1 MNETLII
8 AAGWLLFAGSH
19 LLLSSD
25 WVRPKLVAGWGE
37 RLFQGVYSLVA
48 LVTFVPLCVYYGRH
62 KHVGPQLWITLEP
75 YLLARDFNIGC
86 MLLAFVLLLG
96 GVLDRPP
103 SSLLAQGTP
112 RAYGLTRITRHPVLA
127 AAFLFGLAHMAV
139 IGALGDLVF
148 FGGFVVFAWAGAR
161 HQDRR
166 KSRDMPGYAA
176 FQAATSFVPFAAI
189 VAKKQPFPG
198 RELRWGMIV
207 LALIVFYV
215 VRFYHPAVFGGV
227 LMTL

>member
-25 WVRPKLVAGWGE
+25 WVRPKLVAAWGE

-48 LVTFVPLCVYYGRH
+48 LATFVPLCVYYGRH
-62 KHVGPQLWITLEP
+62 KHVGPQVWITLEP

-96 GVLDRPP
+96 GVLERPP
-103 SSLLAQGTP
+103 SSLLAQGRP
-112 RAYGLTRITRHPVLA
+112 QAYGLTRITRHPVFA
-127 AAFLFGLAHMAV
+127 AAFLFGLAHIAV
-139 IGALGDLVF
+139 IGGLGDLVF
-148 FGGFVVFAWAGAR
+148 FGGFVAFAWAGSS

-166 KSRDMPGYAA
+166 KSRDVPGYAE

-215 VRFYHPAVFGGV
+215 VRLYHPAVFGGV